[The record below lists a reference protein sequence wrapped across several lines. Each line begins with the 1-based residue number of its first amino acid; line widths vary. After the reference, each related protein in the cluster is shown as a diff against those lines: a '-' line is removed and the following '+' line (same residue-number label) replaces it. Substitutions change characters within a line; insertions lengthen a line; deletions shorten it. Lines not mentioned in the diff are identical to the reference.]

1 MAGRIRVLA
10 THLPGDDPIG
20 RLIFSAE
27 FVDDRDPH
35 VTPLW
40 SCGHQHS
47 DPNSAYQC
55 ALNWLESLRRAGIEP
70 SDRDVQQAS

>member
-10 THLPGDDPIG
+10 TRLPGDAPTR
-20 RLIFSAE
+20 RLIYSAE
-27 FVDDRDPH
+27 LIDDGDPH

-47 DPNSAYQC
+47 DPSSAYQC
-55 ALNWLESLRRAGIEP
+55 ALDWLESLRRAGIEP